1 MKLWVKKEKEQ
12 LKKQSK
18 SMKIKSAEYVGSF
31 VKLEQCPK
39 DKQPEFAFIG
49 RSNVGKSSLVN
60 YLCDRKALAK
70 VSVTPGKTQT
80 LNYFNINEQWYL
92 VDLPGYGYAKTSRST
107 RAKWS
112 EMIRNFIQKRTR
124 LFYVFVLIDSRI
136 PPQKI
141 DLEFIDWMGSKQI
154 PFCVVFTK
162 TDKPSA
168 LETQSNIATFK
179 NKLLESWEELPPV
192 FITSSDKKMG
202 KEEVLQF
209 IEEAMHTV

>member
-1 MKLWVKKEKEQ
+1 MKLWVRREKEQ

-31 VKLEQCPK
+31 VRLEQCPK

-60 YLCDRKALAK
+60 YLCGRKALAK

-192 FITSSDKKMG
+192 FITSSDKKTG